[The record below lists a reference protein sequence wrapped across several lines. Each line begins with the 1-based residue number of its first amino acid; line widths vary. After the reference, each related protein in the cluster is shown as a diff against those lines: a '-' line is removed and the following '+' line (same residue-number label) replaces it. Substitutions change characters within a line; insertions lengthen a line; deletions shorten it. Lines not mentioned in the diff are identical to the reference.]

1 VDSGDTLTI
10 SNSINGTGG
19 VNKTGAGTLVLS
31 GSNSY
36 SGATTVNAGV
46 LQANNANALGSN
58 TTVTVN
64 GGSLLVSADD
74 AINGKNITL
83 NSASTAGLAFSGNYS
98 GNIGKLTLQANS
110 IIDLGT
116 GNSVVAHFAE
126 LAFLNDSILKI
137 YNWSGTTLWE
147 GGTGNNTDQIY
158 FASGASGNLDRISF
172 YSDFG
177 NAFLGNGYQILGGE
191 FANQVIPVPEP
202 ETWATGALLLLW
214 TAFWAHRKYRRRPTG
229 A

>member
-1 VDSGDTLTI
+1 
-10 SNSINGTGG
+10 
-19 VNKTGAGTLVLS
+19 
-31 GSNSY
+31 
-36 SGATTVNAGV
+36 
-46 LQANNANALGSN
+46 
-58 TTVTVN
+58 
-64 GGSLLVSADD
+64 
-74 AINGKNITL
+74 
-83 NSASTAGLAFSGNYS
+83 
-98 GNIGKLTLQANS
+98 
-110 IIDLGT
+110 
-116 GNSVVAHFAE
+116 
-126 LAFLNDSILKI
+126 LKI

-202 ETWATGALLLLW
+202 ETSATGALLLLW